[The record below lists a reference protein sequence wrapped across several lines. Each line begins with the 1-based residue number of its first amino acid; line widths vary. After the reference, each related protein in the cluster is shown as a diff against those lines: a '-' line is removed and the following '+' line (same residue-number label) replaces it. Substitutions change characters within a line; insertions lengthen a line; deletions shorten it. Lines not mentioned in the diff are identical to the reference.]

1 MTEDVTQEDE
11 DARELA
17 YREWARDHIN
27 KSPTRGRT
35 TLAYETG
42 WEAARLHYQGNIR
55 FLTDALDDAVKWL
68 KRAMTLT
75 IGDARKYKQYKDAM
89 KRAREAAKKGL
100 K

>member
-1 MTEDVTQEDE
+1 MLEDVTQEDE

-17 YREWARDHIN
+17 YREWAKDEIN
-27 KSPTRGRT
+27 KGPSRGRA
-35 TLAYETG
+35 TLAYDVG
-42 WEAARLHYQGNIR
+42 WEAARCHYQGDIR
-55 FLTDALDDAVKWL
+55 LLRNALEDAVKWL

-75 IGDARKYKQYKDAM
+75 IGDDRKYKQYKDAM